1 MYTNASP
8 WWKHGYDKT
17 DEGSTENIAV
27 VENNVNDKID
37 LWLHLYFTFW
47 NILILLPNFIEI
59 FGWNDI

>member
-17 DEGSTENIAV
+17 DEGSTENIAD

-37 LWLHLYFTFW
+37 LLLHL
-47 NILILLPNFIEI
+47 
-59 FGWNDI
+59 